1 MLVSAAGILGVLHT
15 PPGRRLVRSSAVSWL
30 RTQGVTLAIEDL
42 RYNLFTLTVDLTGVR
57 AGAIGSQV
65 PFLTADR
72 IHADLPWSL
81 VSGEVVRT
89 IQGFSK
95 EATSICH
102 VGVGDQFL
110 ATGGDGKV
118 RLINES
124 GGDARTFAGASD
136 FMYAGAATPDGRIV
150 IAGGQDGVLR
160 VWNGANGNSIATFEP
175 PKAAAPE
182 PQKTAAVGK

>member
-1 MLVSAAGILGVLHT
+1 MLFRSDDYLTKPFGVGEL
-15 PPGRRLVRSSAVSWL
+15 
-30 RTQGVTLAIEDL
+30 LA
-42 RYNLFTLTVDLTGVR
+42 RVR
-57 AGAIGSQV
+57 ASRRRQRGQ
-65 PFLTADR
+65 
-72 IHADLPWSL
+72 
-81 VSGEVVRT
+81 
-89 IQGFSK
+89 
-95 EATSICH
+95 
-102 VGVGDQFL
+102 

-124 GGDARTFAGASD
+124 GSDARTFSGASD

>member
-1 MLVSAAGILGVLHT
+1 MLFRSRD
-15 PPGRRLVRSSAVSWL
+15 GRIVAS
-30 RTQGVTLAIEDL
+30 
-42 RYNLFTLTVDLTGVR
+42 
-57 AGAIGSQV
+57 AGADNAV
-65 PFLTADR
+65 KV
-72 IHADLPWSL
+72 WSL
-81 VSGEVVRT
+81 VTGEVVRT

-95 EATSICH
+95 EATSINH